1 MERWQEL
8 LNQHFAAA
16 AVENSIRKQVEEA
29 VSNFTKAET
38 GLNEIKNYTKY
49 VFCQK
54 ILADYASVVFARERS
69 YNEITLRCYID
80 IKTSSSIDRIEEN
93 IFKVR
98 FRTYEMT
105 DESTLKMFEFGGE
118 GESDIEEAK
127 REIVERIFNMA
138 SDVAR
143 MLKTTDVK
151 EAKMI
156 FDDCCYLYNKA
167 IEIAENENPFVDEL
181 NNIASL
187 GERLNEDSD
196 FYEKAKAE
204 YILSKYGKN
213 PFEEQ
218 YLGKKFFLTK
228 KNDEREIIGYV
239 TILSKDES
247 GLGFK
252 VYDEESEKKYYHVD
266 KYRLKYDMREFNAYY
281 NEGKKKLN
289 S

>member
-1 MERWQEL
+1 MERWQETL
-8 LNQHFAAA
+8 KQHFAAM
-16 AVENSIRKQVEEA
+16 AVKDSIRKQVDEA
-29 VSNFTKAET
+29 VSNFTKVEA
-38 GLNEIKNYTKY
+38 GLNEVKNYTKY

-54 ILADYASVVFARERS
+54 ILADYASIVFAKERS

-80 IKTSSSIDRIEEN
+80 IKTSSSVDRVEEN

-105 DESTLKMFEFGGE
+105 DESTLKMFEFGGR
-118 GESDIEEAK
+118 GELCIEEVKNELIERVFEMSSEVAK
-127 REIVERIFNMA
+127 
-138 SDVAR
+138 

-187 GERLNEDSD
+187 GKRLDEDD
-196 FYEKAKAE
+196 DLYEKAKAE
-204 YILSKYGKN
+204 YILSKYGKD
-213 PFEEQ
+213 PFEGQ

-228 KNDEREIIGYV
+228 KNDGREIIGYV

-266 KYRLKYDMREFNAYY
+266 KYRLKYDMREFDAYY
-281 NEGKKKLN
+281 NELN

>member
-1 MERWQEL
+1 MEHWQWQETL
-8 LNQHFAAA
+8 KQYFAAEKIKDK
-16 AVENSIRKQVEEA
+16 VRKDVDEA
-29 VSNFTKAET
+29 VSNFTKVEA

-54 ILADYASVVFARERS
+54 ILADYATVVFAKERS
-69 YNEITLRCYID
+69 YNEMTLRCYID

-105 DESTLKMFEFGGE
+105 DKSTLQMFEWGFE
-118 GESDIEEAK
+118 GANDIEEAK
-127 REIVERIFNMA
+127 NESVERIFSMA

-156 FDDCCYLYNKA
+156 FEDCCYLYNKA

-187 GERLNEDSD
+187 GEKLYGGEDL
-196 FYEKAKAE
+196 YEKAKAE

-218 YLGKKFFLTK
+218 YTGKKFFLTK
-228 KNDEREIIGYV
+228 KNDGREIIGYV

-252 VYDEESEKKYYHVD
+252 VLDEESEKKYYHVD
-266 KYRLKYDMREFNAYY
+266 KYRLKYDMREFDAYY
-281 NEGKKKLN
+281 KKLN

>member
-1 MERWQEL
+1 MERWQEIL
-8 LNQHFAAA
+8 KQHFAAEKIKDK
-16 AVENSIRKQVEEA
+16 VRKDIDEA
-29 VSNFTKAET
+29 VSNFTKVEA

-54 ILADYASVVFARERS
+54 ILADYATVVFAKERS
-69 YNEITLRCYID
+69 YNEMTLRCYID
-80 IKTSSSIDRIEEN
+80 IKTSSSVDRVEED

-105 DESTLKMFEFGGE
+105 DESILKKFEWGHE
-118 GESDIEEAK
+118 GANDIEEAK
-127 REIVERIFNMA
+127 NESIERIFSMA
-138 SDVAR
+138 SEVAR

-156 FDDCCYLYNKA
+156 FEDCCYLYNKA

-181 NNIASL
+181 NHIAAL
-187 GERLNEDSD
+187 GECLDEGDD
-196 FYEKAKAE
+196 LYEKAKAE

-218 YLGKKFFLTK
+218 YVGKKFFLTK
-228 KNDEREIIGYV
+228 KNDGREIIGYV
-239 TILSKDES
+239 SILSKDES

-266 KYRLKYDMREFNAYY
+266 KYRLKYDMREFDAYY
-281 NEGKKKLN
+281 NNKLN